1 MKWKK
6 KPPAKQNQAEP
17 EREVDW
23 LHLTVID
30 HVMYAYPDVFT
41 GCPAYPNVDDEKFA
55 ALEAEA
61 AAKIGQLNLSV
72 ESAPALDA
80 LVRLQALQLA
90 VTSVAQ
96 TRLLHH
102 RHALHRRSDTL
113 LQLHNLQA
121 SLMLIEEELAEINKE
136 IDQFEQVKCKK

>member
-6 KPPAKQNQAEP
+6 KPPAKQHQAEP

-23 LHLTVID
+23 MHLTVID
-30 HVMYAYPDVFT
+30 HVQYAYPDVFT
-41 GCPAYPNVDDEKFA
+41 GCPEYPDLGDKKFS

-61 AAKIGQLNLSV
+61 AAKIGELDLSV
-72 ESAPALDA
+72 ESAPALDT

-90 VTSVAQ
+90 VSSVAE

-121 SLMLIEEELAEINKE
+121 SLMLIEQELEGVNTKIE
-136 IDQFEQVKCKK
+136 QFEQL